1 MTMVWLFNFTVLFSA
16 LPPSAFADTPLRLPP
31 GPADYDREIINT
43 FINSGENG
51 VLFAFNADSTHYGS
65 KLQKSFQVVP
75 GEDFKAKFMVANFT
89 NIELSYTA
97 YLFIDYKQTD
107 FYVSGKIIHTYD
119 VAVRPRESADVSFC
133 IKTIE
138 HGTHDLLILLRR
150 NNDIKIDKGRESD
163 NAYSDY
169 SYLFYRANI
178 FVGTDTFPKYNSS
191 IALSKT
197 SDAPATY
204 IHVSKSDTIEKDIYS
219 SYPYLSAPT
228 NIVASE
234 GYYLHF
240 NNPYNEQLSYSIIT
254 MNDRGQTESCASCGA
269 IYGTLNPKNQ
279 GSIHIANTNLPQY
292 VWAIMV
298 ENPFKNLENP
308 SRDALVN
315 IPSHVSISNLGF
327 VGQ

>member
-31 GPADYDREIINT
+31 GPADYDREIINA
-43 FINSGENG
+43 FVNSGESG
-51 VLFAFNADSTHYGS
+51 VLFAFNADSIHYGS

-75 GEDFKAKFMVANFT
+75 GEDFKAKFMVGNFT

-97 YLFIDYKQTD
+97 YLFMDYKQANFHVLD
-107 FYVSGKIIHTYD
+107 KFIRTYD
-119 VAVRPRESADVSFC
+119 VVVRPRESVDVSFN
-133 IKTIE
+133 IKTVE
-138 HGTHDLLILLRR
+138 RGAHDLLILLRK
-150 NNDIKIDKGRESD
+150 NNNVEINKEEGHN
-163 NAYSDY
+163 NADSDY

-191 IALSKT
+191 VAMGKT

-204 IHVSKSDTIEKDIYS
+204 IHVSKNDALEKDIYS
-219 SYPYLSAPT
+219 SYPALSAPT

-234 GYYLHF
+234 RYYLHF

-254 MNDRGQTESCASCGA
+254 MNDRGQTESCVSCGA

-279 GSIHIANTNLPQY
+279 GSIRIANTNLPQY

-298 ENPFKNLENP
+298 ENPFENLENP